1 MNSTLFDKKNII
13 IDACMH
19 LGDLLHA
26 TTVIRLIHR
35 YNPDCKI
42 TFLVNQG
49 LEDVFES
56 CGGVERVIT
65 YKYKSGRGY
74 LDVYKMAQVLKKYN
88 FDASISLDPRMRLSA
103 MMYLAGIPLRIGSPS
118 VFGWKPGLEKLFFN
132 EFITFEGYHLE
143 KHSMAENFQKFISLA
158 LGVKNDKLIRPELL
172 APSNEDGLFAA
183 KELKVD
189 NKLTIAVC
197 VNTVDEAKNLP
208 ADVYNQVIRY
218 LIERKDAIIVGL
230 GVNEDREAFE
240 KAVEGL
246 PKERIIDLVGKTNFQ
261 QLNAVLRRCDFLIN
275 PDNGMGHFA
284 AAVACPTVT
293 IFTNADSN
301 RFKPLHPLT
310 QIVNS
315 ACSCIG
321 MCDKKR
327 RKSCGLKCRD
337 MVRAEM
343 IIDKAEE
350 LIKVLG
356 NKGEVAKI

>member
-1 MNSTLFDKKNII
+1 MCLKV
-13 IDACMH
+13 A
-19 LGDLLHA
+19 
-26 TTVIRLIHR
+26 
-35 YNPDCKI
+35 
-42 TFLVNQG
+42 
-49 LEDVFES
+49 
-56 CGGVERVIT
+56 GGVERVIT

-74 LDVYKMAQVLKKYN
+74 LDVYKMAQLLKKYN
-88 FDASISLDPRMRLSA
+88 FDASISLDPRLRLSA

-132 EFITFEGYHLE
+132 EFITFGEYHLE
-143 KHSMAENFQKFISLA
+143 KNSMAENFQKFMSLA
-158 LGVKNDKLIRPELL
+158 LGVETNNLIRPELL
-172 APSNEDGLFAA
+172 APCNEDVLFAA
-183 KELKVD
+183 NMLKND

-197 VNTVDEAKNLP
+197 VNTVDEARNLP
-208 ADVYNQVIRY
+208 ADVYNHVIRY
-218 LIERKDAIIVGL
+218 FIERKEAIIVCL
-230 GVNEDREAFE
+230 GVNSDREAFE

-284 AAVACPTVT
+284 AAVDCPTVT

-315 ACSCIG
+315 GCDCIG

-327 RKSCGLKCRD
+327 RKICGLKCRN
-337 MVRAEM
+337 MISAER
-343 IIDKAEE
+343 IIDRAEE
-350 LIKVLG
+350 LIKVLVR
-356 NKGEVAKI
+356 KSEVAKI